1 MVFAASVAYGVWKDY
16 HAVIAGSGAFAG
28 SMLLRM
34 GQKWEDSHRAAK
46 RIDYDL
52 MHPEKWT
59 AGMQPPHAFFWLT
72 SQSPIGCRF
81 ITEFKY

>member
-1 MVFAASVAYGVWKDY
+1 MVFAACVAFAVWKDY
-16 HAVIAGSGAFAG
+16 HFVFAG
-28 SMLLRM
+28 MGVAAFMLVRM

-59 AGMQPPHAFFWLT
+59 AGMQPPHAFFWLI
-72 SQSPIGCRF
+72 SQSPIGCRL